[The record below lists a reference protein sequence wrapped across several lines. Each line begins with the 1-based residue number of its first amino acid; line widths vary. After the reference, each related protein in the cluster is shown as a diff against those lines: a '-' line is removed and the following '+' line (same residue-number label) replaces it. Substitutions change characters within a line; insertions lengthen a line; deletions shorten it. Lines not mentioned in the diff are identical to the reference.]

1 MENPHSTFVAKIETI
16 DMKNIVAIALGFLS
30 FISFGQNAILSGN
43 LVKVEAGK
51 EVPVEF
57 AKVLLLNPDSTVFR
71 GTSTDFDGNFKII
84 GKPGPALIAFRQNGL
99 NEIIMEVNLKAG
111 ENDPLIVL
119 MEEPMMEIGTV
130 QVIAYR
136 KAPSSIAGDDARRR
150 EAANSTDGMTKE
162 QMKATGDAT
171 AGDAVSRV
179 PGVSVQGGKYVFVR
193 GLGDRYTKTILNG
206 VEIPGLDPDRNSVQL
221 DIFPTALIDN
231 ITVYKTFTPDLSGDF
246 AGGLLDVLIKEYP
259 TQKEVNVNFGGGFNT
274 VTTFNKDFIGYKG
287 GKLDYLGFDDGTR
300 ALKINPYSKTIDP
313 SQGNPI
319 TTSDTKS
326 FNPKMGFEQTTAM
339 PNHNYGV
346 SFGDFKKNIFKTEKD
361 YGYVFALNYR
371 NNNSLNDLKSFGNYF
386 RSQDTEQTELETFR
400 VSSGIVA
407 TNEVLWTC
415 NFNQSLILNK
425 NNKISLGVFHT
436 QNGIKTASNIRENNV
451 EGNQAILIKQNIQ
464 YTQRQV
470 SNVNLKGNHTMN
482 KMKMNWTIAPTYS
495 KISDPDMRSTVLE
508 EVHSLNASGD
518 SVITYEMNPAVGS
531 QIRRIFR
538 DLDEKSINTRLNFSY
553 DFKMNDSVKTT
564 LSFGAANLYKKRD
577 FSVYDYFF
585 DLKNFNQT
593 SLDPNFYFQDN
604 NIWSSENNSGIYAKG
619 QIVPS
624 NQYVGSQM
632 VSALYIMNELPITSN
647 LKATYG
653 VRAEKADNIYT
664 GQNNAG
670 TVKYNNEKVLDEL
683 DILPSLNLLYKVKN
697 RKDGSNAQTNFRGSF
712 SKTVARPSFREKSI
726 AQIYDPILARTFNGN
741 IDLLQSKI
749 YNADFRWERF
759 FGRTE
764 LVSASLFYKKFYN
777 PIEIATYEQAP
788 NEVRPVNAG
797 EAEVYG
803 LELEVRKA
811 LGFKKESQQH
821 MSFTVGANFNYI
833 ISRIDMTKVMINKG
847 DFIVSEY
854 DIRLA
859 NKRGDEV
866 VDRYRPMFGQS
877 PYSINSFATFI
888 NAEKGLT
895 LNLSY
900 NVQGARLAV
909 VGVGIIPDVY
919 EQPFHSLNFK
929 ATKGLDEKEK
939 WSLSISGQN
948 LLNRTQNEFY
958 VAHNAE
964 ERVYNSFKQGVTV
977 SASITYKIK

>member
-1 MENPHSTFVAKIETI
+1 
-16 DMKNIVAIALGFLS
+16 MKNVFAIALVFLS
-30 FISFGQNAILSGN
+30 FISFGQNAILSGV
-43 LVKVEAGK
+43 LVKIEAGK

-71 GTSTDFDGNFKII
+71 GTNTDFDGKFKII
-84 GKPGPALIAFRQNGL
+84 GKPGPSLIAFRQNGL
-99 NEIIMEVNLKAG
+99 NEIIMEVDLKPG
-111 ENDPLIVL
+111 ENSPLRVQ
-119 MEEPMMEIGTV
+119 MEEPMVEIGTV
-130 QVIAYR
+130 QIVAYR
-136 KAPSSIAGDDARRR
+136 KAPSSVAGDDARRR
-150 EAANSTDGMTKE
+150 EASNSTDGMTKE

-259 TQKEVNVNFGGGFNT
+259 SQKEVNVNFGGGYNS

-300 ALKINPYSKTIDP
+300 ALKINPLVKTVDP
-313 SQGNPI
+313 SQGNPV
-319 TTSDTKS
+319 TTSNTKS
-326 FNPKMGFEQTTAM
+326 FNPTMGFEQMTAM
-339 PNHNYGV
+339 PNHNYGI
-346 SFGDFKKNIFKTEKD
+346 SFGDHKKNIFKSNKD

-371 NNNSLNDLKSFGNYF
+371 NNNSLNELKSFGNYF
-386 RSQDTEQTELETFR
+386 RSQDTDQTELETFR
-400 VSSGIVA
+400 VSSGLVA
-407 TNEVLWTC
+407 TNEVLWTGIL
-415 NFNQSLILNK
+415 NQSMNLNK
-425 NNKISLGVFHT
+425 NNKLSLGIFHT
-436 QNGIKTASNIRENNV
+436 QNGIKTASNVRENNI

-470 SNVNLKGNHTMN
+470 SNLNLNGNHTMN
-482 KMKMNWTIAPTYS
+482 KLKLKWTIAPTYS

-508 EVHSLNASGD
+508 EVHSVNLSGD
-518 SVITYEMNPAVGS
+518 SVVTYEMNPAVGS
-531 QIRRIFR
+531 QIRRIYR
-538 DLDEKSINTRLNFSY
+538 NLDEKSLNTKLNFSY
-553 DFKMNDSVKTT
+553 DFKLNDTVKTT
-564 LSFGAANLYKKRD
+564 LSFGAANMIKKRN

-585 DLKNFNQT
+585 DLKNFNET
-593 SLDPNFYFQDN
+593 SLDPNFYFQEE
-604 NIWSSENNSGIYAKG
+604 NIWSAENNSGIYAKG
-619 QIVPS
+619 QVVPS
-624 NQYVGSQM
+624 NQYTGTQM
-632 VSALYIMNELPITSN
+632 VSALYLMNDLPITSK
-647 LKATYG
+647 LKVTYG
-653 VRAEKADNIYT
+653 VRAEKADNTYT

-670 TVKYNNEKVLDEL
+670 TVKYNNENVLDEL
-683 DILPSLNLLYKVKN
+683 DILPSVNLLYKLKN
-697 RKDGSNAQTNFRGSF
+697 KTNGSNSQSNFRGSF

-726 AQIYDPILARTFNGN
+726 AQIYDPILGRTFNGN
-741 IDLLQSKI
+741 IDLLEAKI
-749 YNADFRWERF
+749 YNVDFRWEHF

-764 LVSASLFYKKFYN
+764 LISASLFYKKFYN

-803 LELEVRKA
+803 LELEARKSI
-811 LGFKKESQQH
+811 GFKKESKQH
-821 MSFTVGANFNYI
+821 MNFTVGANYNYI

-847 DFIVSEY
+847 DFIISEY
-854 DIRLA
+854 DTRVA

-866 VDRYRPMFGQS
+866 VNRYRPMFGQS
-877 PYSINSFATFI
+877 PYSVNAFATFI
-888 NAEKGLT
+888 NAQKGLT
-895 LNLSY
+895 INVSY

-919 EQPFHSLNFK
+919 EQSFHSLNLK
-929 ATKGLDEKEK
+929 ATKTLDKDEK
-939 WSLSISGQN
+939 WSLSLRGQN
-948 LLNRTQNEFY
+948 LLNSTQNQFY

-964 ERVYNSFKQGVTV
+964 DKIYNSYKQGITV
-977 SASITYKIK
+977 SATVTYKIK

>member
-1 MENPHSTFVAKIETI
+1 
-16 DMKNIVAIALGFLS
+16 MKNVFAIALGFLS
-30 FISFGQNAILSGN
+30 FISFGQNALLSGAV
-43 LVKVEAGK
+43 VKIEGGK

-57 AKVLLLNPDSTVFR
+57 AKVLLLNADSTVFR
-71 GTSTDFDGNFKII
+71 GTTTDFDGNFKII
-84 GKPGPALIAFRQNGL
+84 GQPGLTLIAFRSTGL
-99 NEIIMEVNLKAG
+99 NEIIMQVDLKAG
-111 ENDPLIVL
+111 ENSPMRVQ
-119 MEEPMMEIGTV
+119 MEVPMMEIGTIEIV
-130 QVIAYR
+130 AYK

-150 EAANSTDGMTKE
+150 EAASSTDGMTKE

-259 TQKEVNVNFGGGFNT
+259 NKKEINVNIGAGYNS

-287 GKLDYLGFDDGTR
+287 GKLDYLGIDDGTR
-300 ALKINPYSKTIDP
+300 KLKINPMVKTVDP
-313 SQGNPI
+313 SQLNPA
-319 TTSDTKS
+319 TTSATKS
-326 FNPKMGFEQTTAM
+326 FNPTMGFQSQTAM
-339 PNHNYGV
+339 PNHNYGI
-346 SFGDFKKNIFKTEKD
+346 SFGDFKKNIFKSNKD
-361 YGYVFALNYR
+361 YGYIVAFNYR
-371 NNNSLNDLKSFGNYF
+371 NNNSLNELKSFGNYF
-386 RSQDTEQTELETFR
+386 RSQDVDKTELEAYR
-400 VSSGIVA
+400 VSSGLVA
-407 TNEVLWTC
+407 SNEVLWTGI
-415 NFNQSLILNK
+415 FNQSLNLDK
-425 NNKISLGVFHT
+425 NNKISLSMFHT
-436 QNGIKTASNIRENNV
+436 QNGIKTASNIRENNI

-464 YTQRQV
+464 FTQRQV
-470 SNVNLKGNHTMN
+470 SNVNLTGNHSLN
-482 KMKMNWTIAPTYS
+482 KWKIKWTVAPTYS

-508 EVHSLNASGD
+508 EVHSINASGD

-538 DLDEKSINTRLNFSY
+538 NLDEKSINGKLNFSY
-553 DFKMNDSVKTT
+553 DFNLNDSVKTT

-585 DLKNFNQT
+585 DLKNFHQS
-593 SLDPNFYFQDN
+593 SLDPNFYFQDE
-604 NIWSSENNSGIYAKG
+604 NIWSVDNKSGVYAKG
-619 QIVPS
+619 QVVPS
-624 NQYVGSQM
+624 NQYVGTQM
-632 VSALYIMNELPITSN
+632 VSALYVMNDLPITSK

-653 VRAEKADNIYT
+653 VRAEKADNTYT
-664 GQNNAG
+664 GQNNSG
-670 TVKYNNEKVLDEL
+670 TVRYVNEKVLDEL
-683 DILPSLNLLYKVKN
+683 DILPSVNLLYQLKSK
-697 RKDGSNAQTNFRGSF
+697 KEGSKSQTNFRGSF

-726 AQIYDPILARTFNGN
+726 AQIFDPILGRTFNGN
-741 IDLLQSKI
+741 IDLQEAKI

-777 PIEIATYEQAP
+777 PIEVATYEQAP
-788 NEVRPVNAG
+788 NEVHPVNAG

-803 LELEVRKA
+803 LELEARKSI
-811 LGFKKESQQH
+811 GFKKESKQH
-821 MSFTVGANFNYI
+821 LNFTVGANYNYI

-847 DFIVSEY
+847 DYMISEY
-854 DIRLA
+854 DIRVA

-866 VDRYRPMFGQS
+866 VNRYRPMFGQS
-877 PYSINSFATFI
+877 PYSINAFATFI
-888 NAEKGLT
+888 NAQKGLT
-895 LNLSY
+895 INLSY

-919 EQPFHSLNFK
+919 EQPFHSLNLK
-929 ATKGLDEKEK
+929 ASKTLDKDEK
-939 WSLSISGQN
+939 WSLSVRAQN
-948 LLNRTQNEFY
+948 LLNSTQNQFY

-964 ERVYNSFKQGVTV
+964 SKIYNSYKQGIT
-977 SASITYKIK
+977 ATATITYKIK

>member
-1 MENPHSTFVAKIETI
+1 
-16 DMKNIVAIALGFLS
+16 MKNVFAIALGFLS
-30 FISFGQNAILSGN
+30 FISFGQNAIVSGV
-43 LVKVEAGK
+43 LVKIEAGK

-71 GTSTDFDGNFKII
+71 GTTTDFDGNFKII
-84 GKPGPALIAFRQNGL
+84 GNPGPTIIAFRQNGL
-99 NEIIMEVNLKAG
+99 KELYMTVDLKAG
-111 ENDPLIVL
+111 ENTPLRVQ

-130 QVIAYR
+130 QIVAYR

-150 EAANSTDGMTKE
+150 EASNSTDGMTKE

-231 ITVYKTFTPDLSGDF
+231 ITVYKTFTPNLSGDF

-259 TQKEVNVNFGGGFNT
+259 SKKEVNVNFGTGFNS

-287 GKLDYLGFDDGTR
+287 GKFDYLGFDDGTR
-300 ALKINPYSKTIDP
+300 ALKINPNKPTVDP
-313 SQGNPI
+313 SQGNSV

-326 FNPKMGFEQTTAM
+326 FNPKMGFEQQTAM
-339 PNHNYGV
+339 PNHN
-346 SFGDFKKNIFKTEKD
+346 FGISIGDHKKNIFKSGKD

-371 NNNSLNDLKSFGNYF
+371 NNNSMNDLKSYGNYF
-386 RSQDTEQTELETFR
+386 RSQDEGKTELETFR
-400 VSSGIVA
+400 VGSGIIA
-407 TNEVLWTC
+407 TNEVLWTGI
-415 NFNQSLILNK
+415 FNQSMNLNK
-425 NNKISLGVFHT
+425 NNKISLGAFHT
-436 QNGIKTASNIRENNV
+436 QNGIKTSSNVRENNI
-451 EGNQAILIKQNIQ
+451 EGNQAVLIKQNIQ

-470 SNVNLKGNHTMN
+470 SNVNLNGKHTIN
-482 KMKMNWTIAPTYS
+482 KMKVDWTLAPTYS

-508 EVHSLNASGD
+508 EVHSVNVDGD

-538 DLDEKSINTRLNFSY
+538 NLDERSLNTKLNFSY
-553 DFKMNDSVKTT
+553 DFNMNDSVKTT
-564 LSFGAANLYKKRD
+564 LSFGASNLYKKRE
-577 FSVYDYFF
+577 FTVYDYFF
-585 DLKNFNQT
+585 DLKNFHEA
-593 SLDPNFYFQDN
+593 SLDPNFYFQEE
-604 NIWSSENNSGIYAKG
+604 NIWSTETNAGVYAKG

-624 NQYVGSQM
+624 NQYTGTQM
-632 VSALYIMNELPITSN
+632 VSALYVMNDLPITSK

-653 VRAEKADNIYT
+653 VRAEKADNTYT

-670 TVKYNNEKVLDEL
+670 TVIYNNEKVLDEL
-683 DILPSLNLLYKVKN
+683 DILPSVNLLYQLKSK
-697 RKDGSNAQTNFRGSF
+697 KDGSSSQSNFRGSF
-712 SKTVARPSFREKSI
+712 SQTVARPSFREKSI

-741 IDLLQSKI
+741 IDLVQSKI
-749 YNADFRWERF
+749 YNADFRWEHF

-803 LELEVRKA
+803 LELEARKTI
-811 LGFKKESQQH
+811 GFKKESKQH
-821 MSFTVGANFNYI
+821 MNFTVGANYNYI
-833 ISRIDMTKVMINKG
+833 ISRIDMKKVMINKG

-854 DIRLA
+854 DIRVA
-859 NKRGDEV
+859 NKRGDEEV
-866 VDRYRPMFGQS
+866 GRYRPMFGQS
-877 PYSINSFATFI
+877 PYSVNAFATFI
-888 NAEKGLT
+888 NAEKGFT

-919 EQPFHSLNFK
+919 EQPFHSLNLK
-929 ATKGLDEKEK
+929 ASKTLDRDEK
-939 WSLSISGQN
+939 WSLSVRGQN
-948 LLNRTQNEFY
+948 LLNRTQNFYY
-958 VAHNAE
+958 VAYNAE
-964 ERVYNSFKQGVTV
+964 NKVYNSYKQGITV
-977 SASITYKIK
+977 SASVTYKFK